1 MKKLIVI
8 FVLAFVA
15 FVSCKQFDFGESQED
30 GEYGTVIFD
39 LTNRLNARAAVE
51 GGLPDINDSRMN
63 ITVAVDGQ
71 REETIPFSKDARKQY
86 KGVFLVGT
94 KVRFGVAL
102 LTKSG
107 KWKGSS
113 EITVASGTN
122 NLSVRLKKTVAELE
136 PLKFRLIKDGIDSQG
151 NPIIKFEL
159 GFFDEA
165 PFFSETVSGE
175 YKNKAPSFCR
185 DSKGRT
191 YIFYVDSDDIT
202 TANKILRR
210 YTSEGVLDTSFSYEE
225 AASQVSGLFV
235 VSDHKT
241 GKVFASYV
249 QGSNDRVFYLVEEGD
264 PYKGTSTELKSITLD
279 PPYSISDMKLMGV
292 YDGVFAFVDNV
303 SAEYKIKLY
312 RYEEEGSAI
321 SLKAIGEKSLVN
333 DFLKVDIKAANE
345 GSLIGEFVDCFMN
358 DKSVYLLY
366 KYEKNQS
373 SFGIST
379 GGIAKCDYAVQ
390 DETVSIKDV
399 ERLIGDTKYV
409 ADARNIV
416 SLEDEKREFYGP
428 QRFMGFDED
437 GLYVA
442 DDGVTY
448 AYDTGAI
455 QIKEHKNRL
464 AYFDLRKE
472 SLSIKGE
479 HSNLDTWMVEA
490 RAISKI
496 NATLFFSHVKKG
508 TNDVIKCKV
517 YDGKQLVKF
526 RTEDVLTVE
535 ENGALGYVFDSFG
548 SLYVHIKDSNSVGN
562 DKIEKYTP
570 YKTESGI
577 VYEKT
582 NVGVG
587 GLGLSANVAFEV
599 FYYDNAKKD
608 LYCTVF
614 SNLDA
619 KSILYKLNDNNW
631 EKINN
636 GRYLFK
642 DFMTI
647 DDGKIWAYD
656 KGNEKIENIGINEK
670 EKKLDDDTYTSFV
683 APAELTSTDF
693 KCLSACKNNLYFFY
707 IGEQEKELRALVLG
721 MKEKNRKG
729 ETLFSVE
736 RESKVNNLGIKPIGI
751 DEEKG
756 ELRVLYDGTEK
767 DYDGRAIANAN
778 KYISLK
784 YDGGNLSKEVHN
796 LPSGANDII
805 WYEEMPLWKGTKDVV
820 LWEKMSEGHAGIKL
834 YAVAKE
840 NVANNLPTPSLE
852 SSTGSSD
859 SFIVYEKFCY
869 DQFGNLYVVIGKD
882 NKYYIVRFK
891 LNDEGKYDFSEF
903 MGKIGTPDFD
913 TYNAKLKIIY
923 SYIVDADRFIMAV
936 YADSAESG
944 VIYYRDMN
952 RSGSNVL
959 HIKQHKFEN
968 DDFAGNES
976 DPNNSTDWM
985 GNELDSNNIERQFM
999 AMAANKDGVFVAQKE
1014 LEYVKGFDNSKIYKD
1029 YNIEV
1034 RKYPHNEPNYEAPL
1048 SRADIVGKPSKRVP
1062 TGNLKKYDSPIDSS
1076 GENINWDTNINETI
1090 TDMYTY
1096 NGSLYALSYK
1106 RIGGGNDVFILGQ
1119 AKYTKAEVSGAMLK
1133 VLDDTK
1139 GTKNTATKI
1148 YEKNVT
1154 DKKAESAFSPRHFI
1168 GVLPEKLVVDCDY
1181 YYAWTGKAPSNADK
1195 VYVNN
1200 YDKVFF
1206 LNLKDGNV
1214 TLDSE
1219 QKVKAHFYFNY
1230 NEEQGNSPISSW
1242 N

>member
-15 FVSCKQFDFGESQED
+15 FVSCKQFDFGESQEN
-30 GEYGTVIFD
+30 GEYGTVVFD
-39 LTNRLNARAAVE
+39 LTNRLNARAAGE
-51 GGLPDINDSRMN
+51 YGLPNINNSRMN
-63 ITVAVDGQ
+63 ITIAVDGQ
-71 REETIPFSKDARKQY
+71 REETISFSNGARKQY

-94 KVRFGVAL
+94 KVRFGVVL

-122 NLSVRLKKTVAELE
+122 NLSVRLKKAVAELE
-136 PLKFRLIKDGIDSQG
+136 PLKFRLVEDGKDHQG
-151 NPIIKFEL
+151 ASIIRFEL
-159 GFFDEA
+159 GFFGEA
-165 PFFSETVSGE
+165 PFFSEIVSKE
-175 YKNKAPSFCR
+175 YKDKAPSFCR

-191 YIFYVDSDDIT
+191 YIFYTDSDDLSR
-202 TANKILRR
+202 AKKILRR
-210 YTSEGVLDTSFSYEE
+210 YTNEGVLDTSYVKS
-225 AASQVSGLFV
+225 AGQIWNLFV

-241 GKVFASYV
+241 GKLFVSYV
-249 QGSNDRVFYLVEEGD
+249 QGGSGREFYLVEEGR
-264 PYKGTSTELKSITLD
+264 TTELKSITLD
-279 PPYSISDMKLMGV
+279 PSFAISDMKLMAV

-321 SLKAIGEKSLVN
+321 SLKAIGEKSLGN

-428 QRFMGFDED
+428 QRFVGFDED

-448 AYDTGAI
+448 AYDTGAF

-496 NATLFFSHVKKG
+496 NATLFFSHVKEG
-508 TNDVIKCKV
+508 TKDVIKCKV

-526 RTEDVLTVE
+526 GTEDVLTVE
-535 ENGALGYVFDSFG
+535 ESGALRYAFDSFG
-548 SLYVHIKDSNSVGN
+548 SLYVHIKDTYSPGN
-562 DKIEKYTP
+562 DKIEKYVP
-570 YKTESGI
+570 YKIESGI

-619 KSILYKLNDNNW
+619 KSILYKLNYNNW

-647 DDGKIWAYD
+647 YDGKIWAYD

-670 EKKLDDDTYTSFV
+670 EKKLDDDTYTSFA

-707 IGEQEKELRALVLG
+707 LGEQKKEVRALALG
-721 MKEKNRKG
+721 MDGQNPKK
-729 ETLFSVE
+729 ETLFRIE
-736 RESKVNNLGIKPIGI
+736 RDSKVNNLGIKPIGI

-796 LPSGANDII
+796 LPSSANDIL
-805 WYEEMPLWKGTKDVV
+805 WYEEMPLWKGTKDVA
-820 LWEKMSEGHAGIKL
+820 LWEKMSGGRAGIKL
-834 YAVAKE
+834 YAVGVE
-840 NVANNLPTPSLE
+840 NVANDLPTPSLE

-869 DQFGNLYVVIGKD
+869 DQFGNLYVVIGRD

-903 MGKIGTPDFD
+903 KTKIGTSDFD

-923 SYIVDADRFIMAV
+923 SLSVDFGGFIMAV

-952 RSGSNVL
+952 NSVSNVL

-968 DDFAGNES
+968 DNFAGNES
-976 DPNNSTDWM
+976 DPNNSIDWM
-985 GNELDSNNIERQFM
+985 DNELDSNNIERQFV

-1014 LEYVKGFDNSKIYKD
+1014 LEYVKGFDSRRYYKD

-1034 RKYPHNEPNYEAPL
+1034 RKYPHDAPNYEAPL
-1048 SRADIVGKPSKRVP
+1048 SRVDIVGKPSKRVP
-1062 TGNLKKYDSPIDSS
+1062 TGNLKKYGSPIDFS

-1106 RIGGGNDVFILGQ
+1106 RIGGGNDVFTFDTP
-1119 AKYTKAEVSGAMLK
+1119 KYTKAEVSGAMWK
-1133 VLDDTK
+1133 IWSDTEK
-1139 GTKNTATKI
+1139 THGIATKI
-1148 YEKNVT
+1148 YEKT
-1154 DKKAESAFSPRHFI
+1154 PKDKKAESAFSPRHFI

-1181 YYAWTGKAPSNADK
+1181 YYGWTGKAPSNADK
-1195 VYVNN
+1195 VYVKN

-1206 LNLKDGNV
+1206 LNLKNGNV

-1219 QKVKAHFYFNY
+1219 QEVKAHFYFNY

>member
-30 GEYGTVIFD
+30 GEYGTVVFD
-39 LTNRLNARAAVE
+39 LTNRLNARAAGE
-51 GGLPDINDSRMN
+51 YGLPNITGSRMN

-71 REETIPFSKDARKQY
+71 REETIPFSEGAEKQY

-94 KVRFGVAL
+94 KVRFGVVL

-122 NLSVRLKKTVAELE
+122 NLSVRLKKAVAELE
-136 PLKFRLIKDGIDSQG
+136 PLKFRLVEGKDHHGAS
-151 NPIIKFEL
+151 IIKFEL
-159 GFFDEA
+159 GFFGET
-165 PFFSETVSGE
+165 PFFNEIVSQE
-175 YKNKAPSFCR
+175 YKDKAPSFCR

-191 YIFYVDSDDIT
+191 YIFYVDSDSVGS
-202 TANKILRR
+202 ANKILRR
-210 YTSEGVLDTSFSYEE
+210 YTSEGILDTSFTYVKY
-225 AASQVSGLFV
+225 AGQIQGLFV
-235 VSDHKT
+235 VSDYKT

-312 RYEEEGSAI
+312 RHEEEGSAI

-379 GGIAKCDYAVQ
+379 GGIAKCDYDVQ
-390 DETVSIKDV
+390 NKTEPIKDV

-428 QRFMGFDED
+428 QRFVGFDED

-526 RTEDVLTVE
+526 GTEDVLTVE
-535 ENGALGYVFDSFG
+535 ENGALRYAFDSFG
-548 SLYVHIKDSNSVGN
+548 SFYVHIKDTSSPGN

-647 DDGKIWAYD
+647 YDGKIWAYD

-670 EKKLDDDTYTSFV
+670 EKKLDDDTYTSFA

-707 IGEQEKELRALVLG
+707 VKEQEEELRALVLG

-796 LPSGANDII
+796 LPSSANDII
-805 WYEEMPLWKGTKDVV
+805 WYEEMPLWKGTKDVA
-820 LWEKMSEGHAGIKL
+820 LWENMGRGRAGIKL
-834 YAVAKE
+834 YAVGVE
-840 NVANNLPTPSLE
+840 NVADNLLSAPVL
-852 SSTGSSD
+852 SSG

-869 DQFGNLYVVIGKD
+869 DQFGNLYLVIGKG

-903 MGKIGTPDFD
+903 MGKIGNPDFD
-913 TYNAKLKIIY
+913 TYDGKLGIID
-923 SYIVDADRFIMAV
+923 SPSVDFGGFIMAV

-944 VIYYRDMN
+944 VIYYKDMN
-952 RSGSNVL
+952 HSGSNVL

-968 DDFAGNES
+968 NDFAGNES
-976 DPNNSTDWM
+976 DPKNSIDWM
-985 GNELDSNNIERQFM
+985 GNELDSNKIERQFV

-1034 RKYPHNEPNYEAPL
+1034 RKYPHDAPNYEAPL

-1106 RIGGGNDVFILGQ
+1106 RIGGGNDVFTFDQ
-1119 AKYTKAEVSGAMLK
+1119 AKYTKAEVSGAMWK

-1139 GTKNTATKI
+1139 GTKNIATKI
-1148 YEKNVT
+1148 YEKAIK
-1154 DKKAESAFSPRHFI
+1154 DKKTEPAFSPRHFI

-1181 YYAWTGKAPSNADK
+1181 YYAWTGKSPNNEDK
-1195 VYVNN
+1195 VYVKN

>member
-15 FVSCKQFDFGESQED
+15 FVSCKQFDFGESQEN
-30 GEYGTVIFD
+30 GEYGTVVFD

-51 GGLPDINDSRMN
+51 DGLPDINGSRMN

-122 NLSVRLKKTVAELE
+122 NLSVRLKKAVAELE
-136 PLKFRLIKDGIDSQG
+136 PLKFRLKEEKDIHGASTIR
-151 NPIIKFEL
+151 FEL
-159 GFFDEA
+159 GFFGET
-165 PFFSETVSGE
+165 PFFNETVSGD

-191 YIFYVDSDDIT
+191 YIFYVDSDSVGS
-202 TANKILRR
+202 ANKILKR
-210 YTSEGVLDTSFSYEE
+210 YTSEGILDTSFTYVKY
-225 AASQVSGLFV
+225 AGQIQDLFV
-235 VSDHKT
+235 VSDYKT

-292 YDGVFAFVDNV
+292 YDGVFAFVDKEP
-303 SAEYKIKLY
+303 SEYKIKLY
-312 RYEEEGSAI
+312 RYEEGSAI
-321 SLKAIGEKSLVN
+321 SLKAIGKKSLGN
-333 DFLKVDIKAANE
+333 GFLKVDIKATNA

-399 ERLIGDTKYV
+399 ERLIGDTEYA

-428 QRFMGFDED
+428 QRFVGFDED

-448 AYDTGAI
+448 AYDTGAF

-464 AYFDLRKE
+464 AYFNLEQKN
-472 SLSIKGE
+472 LSIKDE

-496 NATLFFSHVKKG
+496 NATLFFSHVKEGVK
-508 TNDVIKCKV
+508 DVIKCKV

-526 RTEDVLTVE
+526 GTEDVLTVAE
-535 ENGALGYVFDSFG
+535 GGALRYAFDSFG

-562 DKIEKYTP
+562 DKIEKYVP

-582 NVGVG
+582 NVGVS
-587 GLGLSANVAFEV
+587 GLGLSSDVTFEM
-599 FYYDNAKKD
+599 FYYDNVKKD

-647 DDGKIWAYD
+647 YDGKIWAYD

-670 EKKLDDDTYTSFV
+670 EKKLDDDTYTSFA

-707 IGEQEKELRALVLG
+707 VGEQEKELRALVLG

-805 WYEEMPLWKGTKDVV
+805 WYEEMPLWKGTKDVA
-820 LWEKMSEGHAGIKL
+820 LWENMSGGRAGIKL
-834 YAVAKE
+834 YAVAE
-840 NVANNLPTPSLE
+840 EDVANDLLSATVL
-852 SSTGSSD
+852 SSGG

-869 DQFGNLYVVIGKD
+869 DQFGNLYVVIGRG

-903 MGKIGTPDFD
+903 MGKIGTPDFNSYD
-913 TYNAKLKIIY
+913 GKLGIID
-923 SYIVDADRFIMAV
+923 SSSVNFDKFIMAV

-952 RSGSNVL
+952 HSGSNVL

-1076 GENINWDTNINETI
+1076 GENVNWDTNINETI

-1119 AKYTKAEVSGAMLK
+1119 AKYTKAEVSGAMWK

-1139 GTKNTATKI
+1139 GTKNIATKI

-1181 YYAWTGKAPSNADK
+1181 YYAWTGKSPNTEDK
-1195 VYVNN
+1195 VYVKNH
-1200 YDKVFF
+1200 DKIFF

-1219 QKVKAHFYFNY
+1219 QEVKAHFYFNY
-1230 NEEQGNSPISSW
+1230 NEEQGSSPISSW

>member
-1 MKKLIVI
+1 MAL
-8 FVLAFVA
+8 
-15 FVSCKQFDFGESQED
+15 
-30 GEYGTVIFD
+30 
-39 LTNRLNARAAVE
+39 
-51 GGLPDINDSRMN
+51 
-63 ITVAVDGQ
+63 
-71 REETIPFSKDARKQY
+71 
-86 KGVFLVGT
+86 
-94 KVRFGVAL
+94 RFGVAL

-122 NLSVRLKKTVAELE
+122 NLSVRLKKAVAELE
-136 PLKFRLIKDGIDSQG
+136 PLKFRLIKEGEDSNG
-151 NPIIKFEL
+151 TPIIRFEL
-159 GFFDEA
+159 GFFDET
-165 PFFSETVSGE
+165 PFFSEIVSGD

-210 YTSEGVLDTSFSYEE
+210 YTNEGVLETSFSYKE

-235 VSDHKT
+235 VSDYKT
-241 GKVFASYV
+241 GKVFVSYD
-249 QGSNDRVFYLVEEGD
+249 QGGGNREFYLVEEGD
-264 PYKGTSTELKSITLD
+264 PNKGTHTELKSITLD
-279 PPYSISDMKLMGV
+279 PPISDMTLMAV
-292 YDGVFAFVDNV
+292 YDGVFAFVDRYV
-303 SAEYKIKLY
+303 LDYTIKLY

-333 DFLKVDIKAANE
+333 DFLKVNITTPLNA
-345 GSLIGEFVDCFMN
+345 GILRGEFVDCFMN

-379 GGIAKCDYAVQ
+379 GGIAKCDYDVQ
-390 DETVSIKDV
+390 DKTVSIKDV
-399 ERLIGDTKYV
+399 ERLVGDTKYV
-409 ADARNIV
+409 ADANNIV
-416 SLEDEKREFYGP
+416 NLKDETREFYGP
-428 QRFMGFDED
+428 QRFVGFDED

-496 NATLFFSHVKKG
+496 NATLFFSHVEEGVKK
-508 TNDVIKCKV
+508 VIKCKV

-526 RTEDVLTVE
+526 GTEDVLTVE
-535 ENGALGYVFDSFG
+535 ESGALRYAFDSFG
-548 SLYVHIKDSNSVGN
+548 SLYVHIKDTSSPGN

-570 YKTESGI
+570 YKTENGI
-577 VYEKT
+577 VYEK
-582 NVGVG
+582 NSIGVS
-587 GLGLSANVAFEV
+587 GLGLSSDVTFEM
-599 FYYDNAKKD
+599 FYYDNVKKD
-608 LYCTVF
+608 LYGYVY
-614 SNLDA
+614 SNLVS
-619 KSILYKLNDNNW
+619 KYILYRFNGNNW
-631 EKINN
+631 EEIDN
-636 GRYLFK
+636 GGYSFK
-642 DFMTI
+642 SYMTI
-647 DDGKIWAYD
+647 YDGKIWAYD
-656 KGNEKIENIGINEK
+656 KVGNNIENIGINEK
-670 EKKLDDDTYTSFV
+670 EKKLDDDTYTSFA
-683 APAELTSTDF
+683 APAELNSTVDV

-707 IGEQEKELRALVLG
+707 VGEQEKELRALVLG

-736 RESKVNNLGIKPIGI
+736 RESKVNNFGIKPIGI

-756 ELRVLYDGTEK
+756 ELRVLCDGTEK

-796 LPSGANDII
+796 LPSSANDIL
-805 WYEEMPLWKGTKDVV
+805 WYEEMPLWKGTKDVA
-820 LWEKMSEGHAGIKL
+820 LWEKMSGGRAGIKL
-834 YAVAKE
+834 YAVGVE
-840 NVANNLPTPSLE
+840 NVANDLLSATVL
-852 SSTGSSD
+852 SSGG
-859 SFIVYEKFCY
+859 SFIVYDNFCY
-869 DQFGNLYVVIGKD
+869 DQFGNLYVVIGRG

-913 TYNAKLKIIY
+913 TYDGKLGIID
-923 SYIVDADRFIMAV
+923 SLSVDFGGFIMAV

-952 RSGSNVL
+952 HSGSNVL

-968 DDFAGNES
+968 NDFAGNES
-976 DPNNSTDWM
+976 DPNNSIDWM
-985 GNELDSNNIERQFM
+985 DNELDSNNIERQFV

-1034 RKYPHNEPNYEAPL
+1034 RKYPHNEPNYEDPL
-1048 SRADIVGKPSKRVP
+1048 SRVDIVGKPSKRVP
-1062 TGNLKKYDSPIDSS
+1062 TGNLKKYDDPIDYT

-1106 RIGGGNDVFILGQ
+1106 RIGGGNDVFTFDTP
-1119 AKYTKAEVSGAMLK
+1119 KYTKAEVSGAMWK

-1148 YEKNVT
+1148 YEKNPA
-1154 DKKAESAFSPRHFI
+1154 DKKTESAFSPRHFI

-1181 YYAWTGKAPSNADK
+1181 YYAWTGKSPNNEDK
-1195 VYVNN
+1195 VYVKN

>member
-30 GEYGTVIFD
+30 GEYGTVVFD
-39 LTNRLNARAAVE
+39 LTNRLNARAAGE
-51 GGLPDINDSRMN
+51 YGLPNINNSRMN
-63 ITVAVDGQ
+63 ITIAVDGQ
-71 REETIPFSKDARKQY
+71 REETIPFSKDAEKQY

-122 NLSVRLKKTVAELE
+122 NLSVRLKKAVAELE
-136 PLKFRLIKDGIDSQG
+136 PLKFRLIKDGIDGQG

-159 GFFDEA
+159 GFFGEP
-165 PFFSETVSGE
+165 PFFNETVSRE
-175 YKNKAPSFCR
+175 YKDKAPSFCR

-191 YIFYVDSDDIT
+191 YIFYKDSNVG
-202 TANKILRR
+202 ANKILRR
-210 YTSEGVLDTSFSYEE
+210 YTNEGVLDTSYVKS
-225 AASQVSGLFV
+225 AGQIWNLFV

-241 GKVFASYV
+241 GKLFVSYV
-249 QGSNDRVFYLVEEGD
+249 QGGSGREFYLVEEGR
-264 PYKGTSTELKSITLD
+264 TTELKSITLD
-279 PPYSISDMKLMGV
+279 PPISDMKLMGV

-321 SLKAIGEKSLVN
+321 SLKAIGEKSLGN
-333 DFLKVDIKAANE
+333 DFLKVDIKAANA

-428 QRFMGFDED
+428 QRFVGFDED

-448 AYDTGAI
+448 AYDTGAF

-472 SLSIKGE
+472 SLSIKDE

-496 NATLFFSHVKKG
+496 NATLFFSHVKEG
-508 TNDVIKCKV
+508 TNNVIKCKV

-526 RTEDVLTVE
+526 GTEDVLTVE
-535 ENGALGYVFDSFG
+535 ESGALRYAFDSFG
-548 SLYVHIKDSNSVGN
+548 SLYVHIKDTSSPGN

-582 NVGVG
+582 NVGVD
-587 GLGLSANVAFEV
+587 GLGLSSDVTFDM
-599 FYYDNAKKD
+599 FYYDNVKKD
-608 LYCTVF
+608 LYGYVD
-614 SNLDA
+614 SNPET
-619 KSILYKLNDNNW
+619 KYILYRFNGNNW
-631 EKINN
+631 EKIDD
-636 GRYLFK
+636 GGYRFK
-642 DFMTI
+642 SYMTI
-647 DDGKIWAYD
+647 YDGKIWAYD
-656 KGNEKIENIGINEK
+656 KGNEKIESIRINEK
-670 EKKLDDDTYTSFV
+670 EKKLDDDTYTSFA

-707 IGEQEKELRALVLG
+707 VGEQEKELRALVLG

-784 YDGGNLSKEVHN
+784 YDSGNLSKEVHN

-805 WYEEMPLWKGTKDVV
+805 WYEEMPLWKGTKDVA
-820 LWEKMSEGHAGIKL
+820 LWEKMSGGRAGIKL
-834 YAVAKE
+834 YAVAE
-840 NVANNLPTPSLE
+840 EDVANDLLSAPVL
-852 SSTGSSD
+852 SSG
-859 SFIVYEKFCY
+859 SFIVYENFCY
-869 DQFGNLYVVIGKD
+869 DQFGNLYVVIGKG

-891 LNDEGKYDFSEF
+891 LNDEGKYDFSGF
-903 MGKIGTPDFD
+903 LGKIGTSDFD
-913 TYNAKLKIIY
+913 TYDGKLGIID
-923 SYIVDADRFIMAV
+923 SPAVDFGGFIMAV

-952 RSGSNVL
+952 YSGSNVL

-968 DDFAGNES
+968 NDFAGDEN
-976 DPNNSTDWM
+976 DPNNSIDWM
-985 GNELDSNNIERQFM
+985 GNKLDSNNIERQFI

-1014 LEYVKGFDNSKIYKD
+1014 LEYVKGFDSRRYYKD

-1034 RKYPHNEPNYEAPL
+1034 RKYPHDAPNYEAPL
-1048 SRADIVGKPSKRVP
+1048 SRVDIVGKPSKRVP
-1062 TGNLKKYDSPIDSS
+1062 TGNLKKYGSPIDFS

-1106 RIGGGNDVFILGQ
+1106 RIGGGNDVFTFDTP
-1119 AKYTKAEVSGAMLK
+1119 KYTKAEVSGAMWK

-1139 GTKNTATKI
+1139 GTKNIATKI
-1148 YEKNVT
+1148 YEKSPA
-1154 DKKAESAFSPRHFI
+1154 DKKTESAFSPRHFI
-1168 GVLPEKLVVDCDY
+1168 GVLPEKLIVDCDY
-1181 YYAWTGKAPSNADK
+1181 YYAWTGKSSNNEDK
-1195 VYVNN
+1195 VYVKNH
-1200 YDKVFF
+1200 DKIFF
-1206 LNLKDGNV
+1206 LSLKDGNV
-1214 TLDSE
+1214 TLDSKKE
-1219 QKVKAHFYFNY
+1219 VKAHFYFNY

>member
-30 GEYGTVIFD
+30 GEYGTVVFD
-39 LTNRLNARAAVE
+39 LTNRLNARAAGE
-51 GGLPDINDSRMN
+51 GELPDINGSRMN
-63 ITVAVDGQ
+63 ITIAVDGQ

-94 KVRFGVAL
+94 KVRFGVVL

-113 EITVASGTN
+113 EITVASGTD
-122 NLSVRLKKTVAELE
+122 NLSVRLKKAVAELE
-136 PLKFRLIKDGIDSQG
+136 PLKFRLKEEKDIHGPSTIR
-151 NPIIKFEL
+151 FEL
-159 GFFDEA
+159 GFLGEET
-165 PFFSETVSGE
+165 PFFNETVSGD

-191 YIFYVDSDDIT
+191 YIFYVDSDSVGS
-202 TANKILRR
+202 ANKILRR
-210 YTSEGVLDTSFSYEE
+210 YTSEGILDTSFTYVKY
-225 AASQVSGLFV
+225 AGQIQGLFV
-235 VSDHKT
+235 VSDYKT

-428 QRFMGFDED
+428 QRFVGFDED

-448 AYDTGAI
+448 AYDTGAF

-496 NATLFFSHVKKG
+496 NATLFFSHVKEG
-508 TNDVIKCKV
+508 TKDVIKCKV

-526 RTEDVLTVE
+526 GTEDVLTVE

-548 SLYVHIKDSNSVGN
+548 SLYVHIKDTSSPGN
-562 DKIEKYTP
+562 DKIEKYVP
-570 YKTESGI
+570 YKTENGI

-587 GLGLSANVAFEV
+587 GLGLSSDVAFDM
-599 FYYDNAKKD
+599 FYYDNVKKD
-608 LYCTVF
+608 LYCTTHD
-614 SNLDA
+614 SRPP
-619 KSILYKLNDNNW
+619 SRYILYKLNDNNW
-631 EKINN
+631 DEIDN
-636 GRYLFK
+636 GGYSFK
-642 DFMTI
+642 SYMTI
-647 DDGKIWAYD
+647 YDGKIWAYD
-656 KGNEKIENIGINEK
+656 KGNGGKIESIRINEK
-670 EKKLDDDTYTSFV
+670 EKKLDDDTYTSFA
-683 APAELTSTDF
+683 APPELNPTVDV

-707 IGEQEKELRALVLG
+707 LGEQKKEVRALALG
-721 MKEKNRKG
+721 MDGQNPKK
-729 ETLFSVE
+729 ETLFRIE
-736 RESKVNNLGIKPIGI
+736 RDSKVNNLGIKPIGI

-805 WYEEMPLWKGTKDVV
+805 WYEEMPLWKGTKDVA
-820 LWEKMSEGHAGIKL
+820 LWENMGRGRAGIKL
-834 YAVAKE
+834 YVVAVE
-840 NVANNLPTPSLE
+840 NVANDLLSATVL
-852 SSTGSSD
+852 SSGG
-859 SFIVYEKFCY
+859 SFIVYDNFCY

-903 MGKIGTPDFD
+903 MGKIGTPDFNSYD
-913 TYNAKLKIIY
+913 GKLGIID
-923 SYIVDADRFIMAV
+923 SPAVDFGGFIMAV

-952 RSGSNVL
+952 HPGSNVL

-968 DDFAGNES
+968 DNFAGNES
-976 DPNNSTDWM
+976 DPNNSIDWVD
-985 GNELDSNNIERQFM
+985 NELNSDKIERQFI

-1014 LEYVKGFDNSKIYKD
+1014 LEYVKGFDDSKIYKD

-1034 RKYPHNEPNYEAPL
+1034 RKYPHNEPNYEDPL
-1048 SRADIVGKPSKRVP
+1048 SRVDIVGKPSKRVP
-1062 TGNLKKYDSPIDSS
+1062 TGNLKKYDSSIDSS
-1076 GENINWDTNINETI
+1076 GENVNWDTNINETI

-1119 AKYTKAEVSGAMLK
+1119 AKYTKAEVSGAMWK

-1139 GTKNTATKI
+1139 GTKNIATKI
-1148 YEKNVT
+1148 YEKSSA
-1154 DKKAESAFSPRHFI
+1154 DKKTESAFSPRHFI

-1181 YYAWTGKAPSNADK
+1181 YYAWTGKSPNNEDK
-1195 VYVNN
+1195 VYVKN

>member
-1 MKKLIVI
+1 M
-8 FVLAFVA
+8 A
-15 FVSCKQFDFGESQED
+15 
-30 GEYGTVIFD
+30 
-39 LTNRLNARAAVE
+39 
-51 GGLPDINDSRMN
+51 
-63 ITVAVDGQ
+63 
-71 REETIPFSKDARKQY
+71 
-86 KGVFLVGT
+86 
-94 KVRFGVAL
+94 
-102 LTKSG
+102 
-107 KWKGSS
+107 
-113 EITVASGTN
+113 
-122 NLSVRLKKTVAELE
+122 
-136 PLKFRLIKDGIDSQG
+136 
-151 NPIIKFEL
+151 
-159 GFFDEA
+159 
-165 PFFSETVSGE
+165 
-175 YKNKAPSFCR
+175 
-185 DSKGRT
+185 
-191 YIFYVDSDDIT
+191 
-202 TANKILRR
+202 
-210 YTSEGVLDTSFSYEE
+210 
-225 AASQVSGLFV
+225 
-235 VSDHKT
+235 
-241 GKVFASYV
+241 
-249 QGSNDRVFYLVEEGD
+249 
-264 PYKGTSTELKSITLD
+264 
-279 PPYSISDMKLMGV
+279 V

-303 SAEYKIKLY
+303 YSGYKIKLY
-312 RYEEEGSAI
+312 RYKEEGSAI
-321 SLKAIGEKSLVN
+321 SLKAIGEKSLGN
-333 DFLKVDIKAANE
+333 DFLKVDIKAANA

-379 GGIAKCDYAVQ
+379 GGIAKCDYDVQ
-390 DETVSIKDV
+390 DETEPIKDV
-399 ERLIGDTKYV
+399 ERLVGETKYV
-409 ADARNIV
+409 ADADRIV
-416 SLEDEKREFYGP
+416 KLEDEKREFYGP
-428 QRFMGFDED
+428 QRFVGFDED

-464 AYFDLRKE
+464 AYFDLRKK

-496 NATLFFSHVKKG
+496 NATLFFSHVKEG
-508 TNDVIKCKV
+508 TKDVIKCKV

-526 RTEDVLTVE
+526 GTEDVLTVE
-535 ENGALGYVFDSFG
+535 EGGALRYVFDSFG
-548 SLYVHIKDSNSVGN
+548 SFYVHIKDPSGPGK

-570 YKTESGI
+570 YKNGY
-577 VYEKT
+577 VY
-582 NVGVG
+582 
-587 GLGLSANVAFEV
+587 
-599 FYYDNAKKD
+599 
-608 LYCTVF
+608 
-614 SNLDA
+614 SNPET
-619 KSILYKLNDNNW
+619 KYILYRFNGNNW
-631 EKINN
+631 EEIDN
-636 GRYLFK
+636 GSYLFK

-647 DDGKIWAYD
+647 YDGKIWAYKSD
-656 KGNEKIENIGINEK
+656 GEIESKGINAE
-670 EKKLDDDTYTSFV
+670 EKKLDGSLTHFG
-683 APAELTSTDF
+683 APAELKSSVDV

-707 IGEQEKELRALVLG
+707 VKEQEKELRALVLG

-796 LPSGANDII
+796 LLSSANDII

-820 LWEKMSEGHAGIKL
+820 LWENMGRGRAGIKL
-834 YAVAKE
+834 YVVAVE
-840 NVANNLPTPSLE
+840 NVANDLLSATVL
-852 SSTGSSD
+852 SSGG
-859 SFIVYEKFCY
+859 SFIVYDNFCY
-869 DQFGNLYVVIGKD
+869 DQFGNLYVVIGKG

-903 MGKIGTPDFD
+903 MGKIGTPDFNSYD
-913 TYNAKLKIIY
+913 GKLGIID
-923 SYIVDADRFIMAV
+923 SPAVDFGGFIMAV

-952 RSGSNVL
+952 YSGSNVL

-968 DDFAGNES
+968 NDFAGNES
-976 DPNNSTDWM
+976 DPNNSIDWM
-985 GNELDSNNIERQFM
+985 SNELDSDKIERQFI

-1014 LEYVKGFDNSKIYKD
+1014 LEYVKGFDNSKIYKN

-1034 RKYPHNEPNYEAPL
+1034 RKYPHDEPNYEAPV
-1048 SRADIVGKPSKRVP
+1048 SRVDIVGKPSKRVP
-1062 TGNLKKYDSPIDSS
+1062 TGNLKKYGDPIDSS

-1106 RIGGGNDVFILGQ
+1106 RIGGGNDVSTLDQ
-1119 AKYTKAEVSGAMLK
+1119 AKYTKAEVSGAMWK

-1148 YEKNVT
+1148 YEKNPA

-1195 VYVNN
+1195 VYVKN
-1200 YDKVFF
+1200 YDKLFF

-1219 QKVKAHFYFNY
+1219 KEVKAHFYFNY